1 MKERDTRQYRAVM
14 ATLFFFCHVSLS
26 AQYADFQY
34 DTELCTCSAQFDS
47 TRYTRQ
53 QLQNT
58 FDYLYGGGKT
68 AYVETDATDFNEE
81 PAVLLASLEQEC
93 RQKLEVLEHGEFIND
108 AFWQKVRKRMIRYV
122 KSTCELRRV
131 TLLARSNPEVLS
143 GYKLVDSDC
152 IFFRNA
158 LIAGGSRLLRAWSVL
173 NERQKKKNA
182 DPEHLQRIFEERYRS
197 ADRMEYAR
205 REILTYGW
213 WNSAIRL
220 LPHVDDKGFY
230 ENFNRLLRNIQ
241 CDCDEP

>member
-81 PAVLLASLEQEC
+81 PAVLLAPLEKESRQEVEGPW
-93 RQKLEVLEHGEFIND
+93 QGEVIKEG
-108 AFWQKVRKRMIRYV
+108 FWEKGREKVVRY
-122 KSTCELRRV
+122 
-131 TLLARSNPEVLS
+131 
-143 GYKLVDSDC
+143 G
-152 IFFRNA
+152 
-158 LIAGGSRLLRAWSVL
+158 
-173 NERQKKKNA
+173 KKN
-182 DPEHLQRIFEERYRS
+182 LGIWR
-197 ADRMEYAR
+197 
-205 REILTYGW
+205 G
-213 WNSAIRL
+213 
-220 LPHVDDKGFY
+220 
-230 ENFNRLLRNIQ
+230 NFHGTCQ
-241 CDCDEP
+241 P